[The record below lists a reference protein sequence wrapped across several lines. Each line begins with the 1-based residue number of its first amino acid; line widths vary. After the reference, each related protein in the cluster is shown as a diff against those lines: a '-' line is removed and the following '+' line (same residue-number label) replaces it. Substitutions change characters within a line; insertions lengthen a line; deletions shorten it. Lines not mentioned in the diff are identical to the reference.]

1 MSCWSLFYEFVHCLI
16 GTCKD
21 VLQNIGF
28 PLVTRNKALRAC
40 RRLARAL
47 QRALKRPNSL
57 LPNVTHDEGHYPQC
71 NRYCDDVN
79 GRGAEGVSPVNGRAF
94 EVERDLPV
102 RVGNVEEAG
111 GLVEGARGIGIAV
124 GYKEEG
130 PALRGRKLR
139 LDVELPYPDCYPEL
153 IDPVKEGS
161 IPESLVDS
169 AVERVLRLKFLMGLF
184 NDRLK
189 PLDTPGT
196 LESNDHREV
205 ALNAARES
213 IVLLKNNG
221 LLPLKKN
228 RRIALIGPNAASD
241 AALLGDYHYMARIG
255 LGAVATPVVSIL
267 EGLKRISGIEVKYAK
282 GCDINSKSR
291 EGFADAIATWYPG
304 EEGGTAIAEIIF
316 GNANP
321 SGRLPVSFPKS
332 VGQVPVYYYLRRSW
346 HSRSGERPYA
356 GSRFE
361 PLFPFGF
368 GLSYST
374 LRYESLVTPDI
385 LGPNENAQISFT
397 IKNEGPYDGV
407 EVPQLYISKESA
419 SVARPIK
426 ELKGFS
432 RVSLKVGETKRIQFT
447 LPSEA
452 LAYYDRD
459 GKLAVEAGN
468 YSVIIGRSSSDVELK
483 GQFKI
488 ASKKI
493 INDRRYYLS
502 TAEVLRIN

>member
-1 MSCWSLFYEFVHCLI
+1 
-16 GTCKD
+16 
-21 VLQNIGF
+21 
-28 PLVTRNKALRAC
+28 
-40 RRLARAL
+40 
-47 QRALKRPNSL
+47 
-57 LPNVTHDEGHYPQC
+57 
-71 NRYCDDVN
+71 
-79 GRGAEGVSPVNGRAF
+79 
-94 EVERDLPV
+94 
-102 RVGNVEEAG
+102 
-111 GLVEGARGIGIAV
+111 
-124 GYKEEG
+124 
-130 PALRGRKLR
+130 
-139 LDVELPYPDCYPEL
+139 
-153 IDPVKEGS
+153 
-161 IPESLVDS
+161 
-169 AVERVLRLKFLMGLF
+169 
-184 NDRLK
+184 
-189 PLDTPGT
+189 
-196 LESNDHREV
+196 
-205 ALNAARES
+205 
-213 IVLLKNNG
+213 
-221 LLPLKKN
+221 
-228 RRIALIGPNAASD
+228 
-241 AALLGDYHYMARIG
+241 MARIG

-316 GNANP
+316 GDANP